1 MLDDVSWWMLQ
12 QTSSL
17 PSFLEHQKELKARKR
32 KQQQQQQ
39 QVCLESLTLVF
50 VAVLVYLH
58 LKKAI
63 VLHQNDLEYASY
75 LCQYDYLHLYLAH
88 GCYIILHTSKHT
100 SVNLH
105 VLKEWRV
112 WCYIV
117 GAIVSK
123 LWCFN

>member
-32 KQQQQQQ
+32 KQQQQQ

-88 GCYIILHTSKHT
+88 GCLI
-100 SVNLH
+100 
-105 VLKEWRV
+105 
-112 WCYIV
+112 
-117 GAIVSK
+117 
-123 LWCFN
+123 